1 MEGNVYDAIVVG
13 AGPSGSTC
21 AALLAKEGARVL
33 LADREGFPRDK
44 PCGDA
49 VGGKALNVLKA
60 LGLERS
66 LAQKGFLRSSGIVFS
81 SPNGTEVEIPL
92 LEGGGEMSGG
102 FVCRRKDFDH
112 ILFQHAK
119 KACKTLERSEVF
131 DLIFDGTRVIGIK
144 ARGADGK
151 EEAYYAKV
159 VVGADGVNS
168 VVARKTGCVAADPR
182 HYAAAVRAY
191 YSGIG
196 SLRGNIEVHF
206 LRESMPGYFW
216 IFPLSSHEANV
227 GVGMLLSEV
236 SKKRANLHRILE
248 RCLKSGKFAKRFASA
263 KLEGSARGWSLPLAS
278 AKRKCA
284 GDGFVLVGD
293 AASLVDP
300 FSGEGIGNGM
310 KSAAI
315 AAAVICEALKK
326 GAVTEKDCL
335 SYEQRLWEEIG
346 NDISYSYA
354 MQRVLSSGFVLDLAI
369 GKAKQSVWLK
379 NELAGMIASR
389 EAKKKARD
397 PLFYLRMLFA

>member
-21 AALLAKEGARVL
+21 AALLAKQGVRVL
-33 LADREGFPRDK
+33 LVDREGFPRDK

-49 VGGKALNVLKA
+49 VGGKALNVLSE
-60 LGLERS
+60 LGLLRS
-66 LAQKGFLRSSGIVFS
+66 LAQKGFLRSSGIIFS

-92 LEGGGEMSGG
+92 LKDGGEMSGG
-102 FVCRRKDFDH
+102 FVCRRKDFDN

-119 KACKTLERSEVF
+119 KMCKSLERCEVF
-131 DLIFDGTRVIGIK
+131 DLIFGGTKVIGVA
-144 ARGADGK
+144 ARDAGGK
-151 EEAYYAKV
+151 EENYYAKV

-168 VVARKTGCVAADPR
+168 VVARKTGCLAADKR
-182 HYAAAVRAY
+182 HYASAVRAY
-191 YSGIG
+191 YSGIA

-206 LRESMPGYFW
+206 LPESMPGYFW
-216 IFPLSSHEANV
+216 IFPLSPHEANV

-248 RCLKSGKFAKRFASA
+248 QCLKGGKFAKRFANA
-263 KLEGSARGWSLPLAS
+263 KLEGSVKGWSLPLAS

-284 GDGFVLVGD
+284 GDGFVLIGD

-315 AAAVICEALKK
+315 AAKVLGGALKK
-326 GAVTEKDCL
+326 GGVGEEDCL

-346 NDISYSYA
+346 NDVGYSCT
-354 MQRVLSSGFVLDLAI
+354 MQKVLSSGFLLDLAI
-369 GKAKQSVWLK
+369 GKAKKSGWLR

-397 PLFYLRMLFA
+397 PLFYLRMLLA